1 MVLIRVNRNGTF
13 YQEYHVRKS
22 EIDREATRLM
32 ESGLTQLPAGRQ
44 LPSPNSFI
52 IATST
57 RPTLLARLAH
67 SRVA

>member
-22 EIDREATRLM
+22 EIEREASRLM
-32 ESGLTQLPAGRQ
+32 ESGLTQLPASRQ
-44 LPSPNSFI
+44 LPSANSFI
-52 IATST
+52 IASST
-57 RPTLLARLAH
+57 RPSLSDRIAH